1 MQTIRECKPMNLSD
15 GVFIVAMSA
24 ALGLGLPG
32 RQQEGTDAV
41 DSQQS
46 IVRALQIAR
55 ASQSVKSVENSLA
68 VKGAK

>member
-1 MQTIRECKPMNLSD
+1 MKIKHERKPPNLSD
-15 GVFIVAMSA
+15 GVFIIAMSA

-32 RQQEGTDAV
+32 RQQEGTGAV
-41 DSQQS
+41 DSRQS

-55 ASQSVKSVENSLA
+55 ASQNVKSVENSLA

>member
-1 MQTIRECKPMNLSD
+1 LLKSSEITVTTTN
-15 GVFIVAMSA
+15 GVVM
-24 ALGLGLPG
+24 LGG
-32 RQQEGTDAV
+32 AV